1 MPLIPRETI
10 AESGLNATYTAADVG
25 GDTFDNDGDTFLHV
39 KNGSG
44 APITVT
50 VTPVQP
56 TTEKSG
62 FGQLTKPNAETIIA
76 AAGEEFM
83 GRFPTIAFGR
93 VGAISYSGVTSL
105 TVAVLRI

>member
-1 MPLIPRETI
+1 MPLLPRETI
-10 AESGLNATYTAADVG
+10 DENGLLATYTAADVG

-39 KNGSG
+39 KNGGG

-50 VTPVQP
+50 VTPEQP
-56 TTEKSG
+56 TTRKSG
-62 FGQLTKPNAETIIA
+62 FGQLTKPNAEVTIA
-76 AAGEEFM
+76 AAGDQFL

-93 VGAISYSGVTSL
+93 VGAVTYSAVSSV